1 MNPEK
6 MVVIA
11 DFSIIPIGLGT
22 TSIGKHIATAINAI
36 KEVKGV
42 KYEVTPMGTV
52 LEAENLETILE
63 VVRVAH
69 EALFKAG
76 IRRVESNLRIDD
88 RRDKTRTMEDK
99 VKGIKEY
106 MKKKS

>member
-1 MNPEK
+1 MSPEK

-11 DFSIIPIGLGT
+11 DFSITPIGLST
-22 TSIGKHIATAINAI
+22 TSIGRQIAMAINAI
-36 KEVKGV
+36 KEVKGI

-52 LEAENLETILE
+52 LEAEKLDTILE
-63 VVRVAH
+63 AVRVAH

-76 IRRVESNLRIDD
+76 IKRVESKLTIDD
-88 RRDKTRTMEDK
+88 RRDKPRTMQDK

-106 MKKKS
+106 MKK